1 MERVLKAIYGQVRS
15 GKDYRSYVD
24 LKDFCR
30 EVMKTDIPLAIKYLS
45 LLSDRI
51 EQVMPTLP
59 FEEMG
64 SFFELH
70 HDVVL
75 LGAPHSFHLYLLA
88 VEWKRDP
95 DRKFYPP
102 RRRVLRV
109 LVDDLQDLAD
119 HKLDFLG
126 ISLPPRVG
134 KLVSDDTKVLT
145 KEGWKNHGDLCVGDY
160 VISPNGNFV
169 KVTHVFPKNL
179 ADVRVKFTDGTH
191 VDVHENHEWVV
202 YNRHKGKYEVV
213 ETKAMFD
220 DYEVGIPGHRGHRYF
235 YQLPLKNYVKGEVKK
250 LPVPAYTFGAWLG
263 DGTNTNPRISI
274 DHRDRPIVERII
286 ADGYAVASY
295 NVHKETGVEY
305 FAFDKLR
312 FDLQK
317 IGMCHSRQTCP
328 KHIPQE
334 YLIAPIQHRLAL
346 LAGLLDTDG
355 CLQSKRYFFSTTEP
369 QLRDDFIS
377 LISTFGW
384 RCSVAEHAPTTS
396 SSGIVGRRTVWTISF
411 HPDCPIPC
419 QLERKQIKEFAE
431 RRRTA
436 ICGFERIDPKPGNC
450 ISVEGG
456 VYCVGE
462 RLIPTHNSTLC
473 IFFMTWM
480 MGRNPDVANVMS
492 GHSDKLTD
500 GFYRELLSIIKDT
513 SQYDWTVVFPNV
525 PIADTSA
532 KNETI
537 DLNHTKRFPTM
548 TCRSIGGTLTGAV
561 EIGSGGVL
569 YCDDLVED
577 LEESLNPARL
587 DAKYNAYLNQLK
599 DRKKLGALEL
609 MVGTRWNVFDPL
621 GRIQDQYEGNERY
634 RFRVIPALNED
645 DESNF
650 NYEYGVGF
658 DTAYY
663 HDMRDSIDPATWNA
677 KYQGAPYIR
686 EGLLFPEDELLT
698 YNGVL
703 PDGDPE
709 KVVVCDV
716 AWGGGD
722 SLSMPIVYKF
732 GEDVYIH
739 DVVFNKGDKSVTY
752 PVVIGRIKQHL
763 PHKARFEANN
773 GGHEYADNVDKALRK
788 DGVHIHEVALNAI
801 TEVDIPEDV
810 SVSISEELHS
820 YQVDLA
826 DYDGKLSV
834 AEILQKCANASGCVL
849 YQDRKGVLTIEKLR
863 YSETGYIIPLK
874 LSPSYPKVELSRSL
888 KNVSVTYGVE
898 GVYLLPCNDSGETQT
913 VENDFI
919 LTENQA
925 AIVAEWVADG
935 LRGRKTIS
943 GEFRSDP
950 RIDLFDVLR
959 VENKY
964 GTVTGVA
971 ITDIKYSF
979 SGAFRASYS
988 GQVRGTTVP
997 VYCGEVF
1004 SGEVT

>member
-51 EQVMPTLP
+51 ERVMPTLS

-102 RRRVLRV
+102 RRRVLKV

-119 HKLDFLG
+119 GKLDFLG

-134 KLVSDDTKVLT
+134 K
-145 KEGWKNHGDLCVGDY
+145 
-160 VISPNGNFV
+160 
-169 KVTHVFPKNL
+169 
-179 ADVRVKFTDGTH
+179 
-191 VDVHENHEWVV
+191 
-202 YNRHKGKYEVV
+202 
-213 ETKAMFD
+213 
-220 DYEVGIPGHRGHRYF
+220 
-235 YQLPLKNYVKGEVKK
+235 
-250 LPVPAYTFGAWLG
+250 
-263 DGTNTNPRISI
+263 
-274 DHRDRPIVERII
+274 
-286 ADGYAVASY
+286 
-295 NVHKETGVEY
+295 
-305 FAFDKLR
+305 
-312 FDLQK
+312 
-317 IGMCHSRQTCP
+317 
-328 KHIPQE
+328 
-334 YLIAPIQHRLAL
+334 
-346 LAGLLDTDG
+346 
-355 CLQSKRYFFSTTEP
+355 
-369 QLRDDFIS
+369 
-377 LISTFGW
+377 
-384 RCSVAEHAPTTS
+384 
-396 SSGIVGRRTVWTISF
+396 
-411 HPDCPIPC
+411 
-419 QLERKQIKEFAE
+419 
-431 RRRTA
+431 
-436 ICGFERIDPKPGNC
+436 
-450 ISVEGG
+450 
-456 VYCVGE
+456 
-462 RLIPTHNSTLC
+462 STLC

-513 SQYDWTVVFPNV
+513 TQYDWAVVFPNV

-587 DAKYNAYLNQLK
+587 EAKYNAYLNQLK

-663 HDMRDSIDPATWNA
+663 RDMRESIDDATWNA

-722 SLSMPIVYKF
+722 SLSMPIAYKY

-752 PVVIGRIKQHL
+752 PVVIGRIKLHL

-788 DGVHIHEVALNAI
+788 DGIHIHVFSKKAPSSQSKLARIVQFAPDIKRFYFLGTKYRSKEYREFMREVTTFVQTGKNPHDDAADSLAMVADELYHG
-801 TEVDIPEDV
+801 TASV
-810 SVSISEELHS
+810 SV
-820 YQVDLA
+820 V
-826 DYDGKLSV
+826 K
-834 AEILQKCANASGCVL
+834 
-849 YQDRKGVLTIEKLR
+849 R
-863 YSETGYIIPLK
+863 P
-874 LSPSYPKVELSRSL
+874 
-888 KNVSVTYGVE
+888 
-898 GVYLLPCNDSGETQT
+898 
-913 VENDFI
+913 F
-919 LTENQA
+919 
-925 AIVAEWVADG
+925 
-935 LRGRKTIS
+935 
-943 GEFRSDP
+943 
-950 RIDLFDVLR
+950 
-959 VENKY
+959 
-964 GTVTGVA
+964 
-971 ITDIKYSF
+971 
-979 SGAFRASYS
+979 
-988 GQVRGTTVP
+988 
-997 VYCGEVF
+997 
-1004 SGEVT
+1004 